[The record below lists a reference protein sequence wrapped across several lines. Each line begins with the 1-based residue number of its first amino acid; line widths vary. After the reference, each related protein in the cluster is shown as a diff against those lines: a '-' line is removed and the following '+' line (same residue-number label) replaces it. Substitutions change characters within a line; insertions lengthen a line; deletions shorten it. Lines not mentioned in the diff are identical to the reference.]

1 MQISKEELQGII
13 ETCNNDPLFFIENIL
28 GWKPWAKQRE
38 IIEAFRTERRIT
50 IKSGHGVGKT
60 KLMAGLILQYLFTR
74 PDTMVVTTAPS
85 WTLVET
91 VLWGQIRSQYHNA
104 LCPEVLGG
112 TVLNTAIKTLDD
124 NHFAIGISSDEPE
137 RVSGFHNKNVLVVVD
152 EASGV
157 EDRMLD
163 ALEGLLTQQNS
174 KLVFI
179 GNPINTS
186 NKFYKSFYDPEYSS
200 LFKKITISCYDSPN
214 VKTGN
219 ELIPGL
225 VSLRY
230 VEDFKKQFG
239 ENSSIFRSRVLGE
252 FPLESED
259 QLIPTHYI
267 EQSMV
272 RDFEPH
278 YRDPLILAIDVSRYG
293 EDENVFL
300 LRRGNKEILKEKM
313 SGKSLNEVIGKAI
326 VLINEH
332 EPDCTVVDDIGVG
345 GGVTDAL
352 SKKYYVLGFTG
363 NEKSGDDLFINIRAE
378 FYWKLKEK
386 FINNKISLIKD
397 GDMAAELSKIIVEYT
412 ENGKIKIQ
420 SKKDMKKSPNNSD
433 ALMMSEYGLSA
444 MNFRES
450 NNRLPQIWM
459 PGIYNSSVTSIN
471 SVNNNSNKWGVNRT
485 GY

>member
-1 MQISKEELQGII
+1 MGIDKEDLRAILEQ
-13 ETCNNDPLFFIENIL
+13 CRDDPQFFIENIL
-28 GWKPWAKQRE
+28 GWKPWGKQRE

-157 EDRMLD
+157 EDKMLD

-252 FPLESED
+252 FPIESED
-259 QLIPTHYI
+259 QLIPTSCI
-267 EQSMV
+267 ERAMEY
-272 RDFEPH
+272 DYEPH
-278 YRDPLILAIDVSRYG
+278 YLDPLVLGIDVARYG
-293 EDENVFL
+293 EDETVFM
-300 LRRGNKEILKEKM
+300 LRKGNKVICKERL
-313 SGKSLNEVIGKAI
+313 SGKNTNEVTGKALF
-326 VLINEH
+326 LINQY
-332 EPDCTVVDDIGVG
+332 EPEWIVVDDTGVG
-345 GGVTDAL
+345 GGVTDSL
-352 SKKYYVLGFTG
+352 SRKHNNISGFIG
-363 NEKSGDDLFINIRAE
+363 NEKASEEIFLNKRAE
-378 FYWKLKEK
+378 FYWKLRGK
-386 FINNKISLIKD
+386 FLDGKMSIEKD
-397 GDMAAELSKIIVEYT
+397 GDLASELANIKVDFPD
-412 ENGKIKIQ
+412 GLIKIQ
-420 SKKDMKKSPNNSD
+420 SKKDMRKSPNSAD
-433 ALMMSEYGLSA
+433 ALLYTEYALSI
-444 MNFRES
+444 MQFRE
-450 NNRLPQIWM
+450 NKHRLPQIWM
-459 PGIYNSSVTSIN
+459 PGVGNIN
-471 SVNNNSNKWGVNRT
+471 NKNNNNSNVSRT
-485 GY
+485 GYG